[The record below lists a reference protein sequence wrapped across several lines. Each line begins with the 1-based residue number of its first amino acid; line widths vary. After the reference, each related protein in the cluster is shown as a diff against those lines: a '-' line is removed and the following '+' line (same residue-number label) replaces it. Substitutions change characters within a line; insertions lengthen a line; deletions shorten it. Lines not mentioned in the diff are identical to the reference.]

1 MTLPVF
7 ITSIKKPIITFANM
21 EHPLDNPAWNASIT
35 GNQNLAE
42 GTHTVKCFLPD
53 VSPFAGMIQN
63 TPENFAALYDIVQP
77 KRTVAVFSPGDY
89 EIPHP
94 WKVVNPMKCL
104 QMVYENAAP
113 PAITDIAFTLLN
125 DGHIPAMLALTKLTN
140 PGPFFDRTIDFGNY
154 FGIFIGGE
162 LVAMAGRR
170 LQPLPYMEVSAVC
183 NHPDHL
189 GKGYASRLI
198 MHQVRLI
205 KEAGGIPFLHVL
217 QSNTNA
223 IKVYEKLGFVTRTAM
238 NICAIVKN

>member
-1 MTLPVF
+1 
-7 ITSIKKPIITFANM
+7 M

-42 GTHTVKCFLPD
+42 GTDTVKCFLPD

-63 TPENFAALYDIVQP
+63 TPQNFAALYDIVQP
-77 KRTVAVFSPGDY
+77 QRIIAVFSITDMAVPQ
-89 EIPHP
+89 P
-94 WKVVNPMKCL
+94 WRIVNPMKCL
-104 QMVYENAAP
+104 QMVYENPAP
-113 PAITDIAFTLLN
+113 PAVTDMAFTPLN
-125 DGHIPAMLALTKLTN
+125 DEHIHAMLALTKLTN
-140 PGPFFDRTIDFGNY
+140 PGPFFARTIDFGNY
-154 FGIFIGGE
+154 FGIFIGHQ
-162 LVAMAGRR
+162 LVAMTGRR

-205 KEAGGIPFLHVL
+205 KTAGGTPFLHVL

-238 NICAIVKN
+238 NICAIAKDKAV

>member
-1 MTLPVF
+1 
-7 ITSIKKPIITFANM
+7 M

-42 GTHTVKCFLPD
+42 GTDTVKCFLPD

-77 KRTVAVFSPGDY
+77 KRTVAVFSPRDY
-89 EIPHP
+89 KIPEP

-104 QMVYENAAP
+104 QMVYENPAP
-113 PAITDIAFTLLN
+113 PATTDLIFTPLN
-125 DGHIPAMLALTKLTN
+125 DGHIAAMLALTKLTN
-140 PGPFFDRTIDFGNY
+140 PGPFFARTIDFGSY
-154 FGIFIGGE
+154 LGIFIDKE

-205 KEAGGIPFLHVL
+205 KAAGGTPFLHVL

-223 IKVYEKLGFVTRTAM
+223 IKVYEKLGFLTRTAM
-238 NICAIVKN
+238 NICAIARN

>member
-1 MTLPVF
+1 
-7 ITSIKKPIITFANM
+7 M

-42 GTHTVKCFLPD
+42 GTDTVKCFLPD

-77 KRTVAVFSPGDY
+77 KRTIAVFSTGDY
-89 EIPHP
+89 EIPKP
-94 WKVVNPMKCL
+94 WRIVNPKKCL
-104 QMVYENAAP
+104 QMVFENPAP
-113 PAITDIAFTLLN
+113 PAVTDLEFTPLN
-125 DGHIPAMLALTKLTN
+125 DEHIPAMLALTKLTN
-140 PGPFFDRTIDFGNY
+140 PGPFFARTIDFGNY
-154 FGIFIGGE
+154 FGIFIGHQ
-162 LVAMAGRR
+162 LVAMAVRR

-205 KEAGGIPFLHVL
+205 KAAGCTPFLHVL
-217 QSNTNA
+217 QSNANA

-238 NICAIVKN
+238 NICAIAKD